1 MMPGTSSPWEA
12 AMPDESAPERPPI
25 ADDHDE
31 PEEQP
36 RGTLLLMLLFLVA
49 TSVMWF
55 YIYSLL
61 LRRA

>member
-1 MMPGTSSPWEA
+1 
-12 AMPDESAPERPPI
+12 MPDESARERPPT
-25 ADDHDE
+25 AEDHDE